1 MLFRFIGG
9 TNYIAVSKFI
19 DNLYNKS
26 IIPIIDYAKEG
37 AKLPADVISY
47 NKESSSLI
55 NEINN
60 KHKNNDIGYAIK
72 LSSFSVYN
80 PEENIDKFIKKVIS
94 THHKNK
100 YIYFDAEYTHLYD
113 KENKI
118 FNKFIEKY
126 KYIDN
131 LHLFKTYQMYKKQSL
146 YYIKRDLDTY
156 DKIGFKL
163 VRGAYYNKNDI
174 ELFKHKEDTDV
185 NYNKA
190 VEYLIRSNTNNKICI
205 ATHNKDSIDYALSFN
220 PGYNVSYAQLLGMG
234 DSSTECLLNKNKTV
248 FKYVPYGNV
257 FDIYPYLLRRLYENI
272 DMIKYIK

>member
-9 TNYIAVSKFI
+9 TNYIAISKFI
-19 DNLYNKS
+19 HKMYDKS

-37 AKLPADVISY
+37 AKTPGDVISY
-47 NKESSSLI
+47 NKEVVSLI
-55 NEINN
+55 NQISQEHTNR
-60 KHKNNDIGYAIK
+60 DIGYAIK
-72 LSSFSVYN
+72 LSSFSAYN
-80 PEENIDKFIKKVIS
+80 PEDNIDNFIKRVIN
-94 THHKNK
+94 TEHKNK
-100 YIYFDAEYTHLYD
+100 YIYFDAEYTNLYD
-113 KENKI
+113 EENRI
-118 FNKFIEKY
+118 FNKIIQKY
-126 KYIDN
+126 QDIDN
-131 LHLFKTYQMYKKQSL
+131 LHLFKTYQMYKKNSL

-163 VRGAYYNKNDI
+163 VRGAYYNSEDK
-174 ELFKHKEDTDV
+174 ELFKDKTDTDV
-185 NYNKA
+185 NYNDA
-190 VEYLIRSNTNNKICI
+190 VKYLISNTDNKICI

-272 DMIKYIK
+272 DMLKYMK

>member
-9 TNYIAVSKFI
+9 TNYIAISKFI
-19 DNLYNKS
+19 HKMYDKS

-37 AKLPADVISY
+37 AKTPGDVISY
-47 NKESSSLI
+47 NKEVVSLI
-55 NEINN
+55 NQISQEHTNR
-60 KHKNNDIGYAIK
+60 DIGYAIK
-72 LSSFSVYN
+72 LSSFSAYN
-80 PEENIDKFIKKVIS
+80 PEDNIDNFIKRVIN
-94 THHKNK
+94 TQHKNK
-100 YIYFDAEYTHLYD
+100 YIYFDAEYTHLYEH
-113 KENKI
+113 ENRI
-118 FNKFIEKY
+118 FNKIIQKY
-126 KYIDN
+126 QDIDN

-163 VRGAYYNKNDI
+163 VRGAYYNSEDT
-174 ELFKHKEDTDV
+174 ELFKDKTDTDV
-185 NYNKA
+185 NYNNA
-190 VEYLIRSNTNNKICI
+190 VKYLISNTNNKICI
-205 ATHNKDSIDYALSFN
+205 ATHNKDSIDYALSFK

-272 DMIKYIK
+272 DMLKYMK

>member
-1 MLFRFIGG
+1 MLFRFVGG

-37 AKLPADVISY
+37 AKTSGDVISY
-47 NKESSSLI
+47 NKEVISLI
-55 NEINN
+55 NQISQEHTNR
-60 KHKNNDIGYAIK
+60 DIGYAIK
-72 LSSFSVYN
+72 LSSFSVHN

-113 KENKI
+113 EENKI

-126 KYIDN
+126 KDIDN
-131 LHLFKTYQMYKKQSL
+131 LYLFKTYQMYKKNSL

-174 ELFKHKEDTDV
+174 ELFKHKEDTDI

-190 VEYLIRSNTNNKICI
+190 IEYLITSNTNNKICI
-205 ATHNKDSIDYALSFN
+205 ATHNNESIEYALSFK

-234 DSSTECLLNKNKTV
+234 DNSTEYLLNNNKTV
-248 FKYVPYGNV
+248 FKYVPYGNI
-257 FDIYPYLLRRLYENI
+257 FDIYPYLLRRLYENMDI
-272 DMIKYIK
+272 LKYIK

>member
-9 TNYIAVSKFI
+9 TNYIAISKFI
-19 DNLYNKS
+19 HKMYDKS

-37 AKLPADVISY
+37 AKTPGDVISY

-126 KYIDN
+126 KDIDN
-131 LHLFKTYQMYKKQSL
+131 LYLFKTYQMYKKQSL

-174 ELFKHKEDTDV
+174 ELFKHKEDTDI

-190 VEYLIRSNTNNKICI
+190 IEYLIRSNTNNKICI
-205 ATHNKDSIDYALSFN
+205 ATHNKESIKYASSFK

-272 DMIKYIK
+272 DMLKYMK

>member
-19 DNLYNKS
+19 HKMYDKS

-37 AKLPADVISY
+37 SKIPADVISY
-47 NKESSSLI
+47 NKESNYLI

-72 LSSFSVYN
+72 LSSFSVHN
-80 PEENIDKFIKKVIS
+80 PEENIDKFIKRVIS
-94 THHKNK
+94 TQHKNK
-100 YIYFDAEYTHLYD
+100 YIYFDAEHTHFYD
-113 KENKI
+113 RESKI

-126 KYIDN
+126 KDVDN
-131 LHLFKTYQMYKKQSL
+131 LYLFKTYQMYKKRSL

-156 DKIGFKL
+156 NKIGFKL

-174 ELFKHKEDTDV
+174 ELFKHKKDTDI

-190 VEYLIRSNTNNKICI
+190 IEYLITSNTNNKICI
-205 ATHNKDSIDYALSFN
+205 ATHNNESIKYALSFK
-220 PGYNVSYAQLLGMG
+220 PGHNVTYAQLLGMG
-234 DSSTECLLNKNKTV
+234 DNSTEYLLKENKTV
-248 FKYVPYGNV
+248 FKYVPYGNI
-257 FDIYPYLLRRLYENI
+257 FDIYPYLLRRLYENMDI
-272 DMIKYIK
+272 IKYI

>member
-9 TNYIAVSKFI
+9 TNYIAISKFI
-19 DNLYNKS
+19 HKMYDKS

-37 AKLPADVISY
+37 AKTPGDVISY
-47 NKESSSLI
+47 NKEVVSLI
-55 NEINN
+55 NQISQEHTNR
-60 KHKNNDIGYAIK
+60 DIGYAIK
-72 LSSFSVYN
+72 LSSFSAYN
-80 PEENIDKFIKKVIS
+80 PEDNIDNFIKRVIN
-94 THHKNK
+94 TQHKNK
-100 YIYFDAEYTHLYD
+100 YIYFDAEYTNLYD
-113 KENKI
+113 EENRI
-118 FNKFIEKY
+118 FNKIIQKY
-126 KYIDN
+126 QDIDN
-131 LHLFKTYQMYKKQSL
+131 LHLFKTYQMYKKNSL

-163 VRGAYYNKNDI
+163 VRGAYYNSEDK
-174 ELFKHKEDTDV
+174 ELFKDKTDTDV
-185 NYNKA
+185 NYNDA
-190 VEYLIRSNTNNKICI
+190 VKYLISNTDNKICI

-272 DMIKYIK
+272 DMLKYMK

>member
-1 MLFRFIGG
+1 MLFRFVGG

-19 DNLYNKS
+19 HKMYNKS

-37 AKLPADVISY
+37 AKIPADVISY
-47 NKESSSLI
+47 NKETSSLI
-55 NEINN
+55 TDINN
-60 KHKNNDIGYAIK
+60 RHKNNDIGYAIK

-80 PEENIDKFIKKVIS
+80 PEENIDKFIKKVIN
-94 THHKNK
+94 TQHKNK

-113 KENKI
+113 EENKI

-126 KYIDN
+126 KDIDN
-131 LHLFKTYQMYKKQSL
+131 LYLFKTYQMYKKDSL
-146 YYIKRDLDTY
+146 YYIKRDLETY

-163 VRGAYYNKNDI
+163 VRGAYYNSEDK
-174 ELFKHKEDTDV
+174 ELFKHKKDTDI

-190 VEYLIRSNTNNKICI
+190 IQYLITSNTNNKICI
-205 ATHNKDSIDYALSFN
+205 ATHNKYSIDYALSFN

-234 DSSTECLLNKNKTV
+234 DNSTEYLLNKNKTV

-272 DMIKYIK
+272 DMLKYMK